1 MRSLLLGSI
10 AALAIGSTGALA
22 QSTGDA
28 NAAMKPAPAASASS
42 TNFVDKQEA
51 GVLRAPKLVGVAV
64 YDSNNK
70 SVGKID
76 DLLLDHDGKIT
87 TVVIGVGGFLGIGK
101 KDVALPYS
109 AVHWQTEA
117 RTVAVNGAPPA
128 NPVGQTSTSA
138 TPGANNATANNG
150 ETQKTIAPAE
160 TEAYNGYPDRAVLDV
175 SQDQLKAA
183 PEFKY
188 ATDPATKVGTDPT
201 APAAAQ
207 KP

>member
-10 AALAIGSTGALA
+10 AAITLGSAAALA

-28 NAAMKPAPAASASS
+28 NSTAKAAPAANAGA
-42 TNFVDKQEA
+42 TAFVDKQEP
-51 GVLRAPKLVGVAV
+51 GMLRAPKLVGVAV
-64 YDSNNK
+64 YDNNNK

-87 TVVIGVGGFLGIGK
+87 TVVIGIGGFLGIGK
-101 KDVALPYS
+101 KDVAVPYS
-109 AVHWQTEA
+109 EVHWQTEQ

-128 NPVGQTSTSA
+128 NSVGQTTGTTA
-138 TPGANNATANNG
+138 TTTPANDT
-150 ETQKTIAPAE
+150 TQKTIPPAE

-175 SQDQLKAA
+175 SQAQLKAA

-188 ATDPATKVGTDPT
+188 ASNPATKAM
-201 APAAAQ
+201 APADSAPATPAQ